1 MSETRP
7 LVTLGEVLAVL
18 RAEHPGPLD
27 RGQPMRLSIAGSES
41 NVAIG
46 VQRLGVPVTFFGRT
60 GDDQLG
66 ALARTTLRGEGVRAR
81 WRVDPARPTG
91 LMLTEQRMG
100 DVRRV
105 RYYRSGSAGGAITPD
120 DLDETVIAGA
130 GLVHVTGI
138 TAALSASARDTVHAA
153 VQCARRH
160 SVPVS
165 LDLNYRAGLCPPEQ
179 FRSYMEPLLTHV
191 DLVFASLDEARL
203 VLDDADGATPAELA
217 REARR
222 GGPAEVV
229 LTDGRNGA
237 WADDGARGCFQPA
250 CPVTAVDPVGAGDAF
265 AAGYLA
271 SWLRQ
276 APIEER
282 LSAAARVAAFCVA
295 TFGDWEGLPATG
307 ELPLLDLGH
316 GSVAR

>member
-46 VQRLGVPVTFFGRT
+46 VQRLGVPVTFFGLT

-66 ALARTTLRGEGVRAR
+66 ALARTTLRGEGVLAR

-105 RYYRSGSAGGAITPD
+105 RYYRRGSAGSAITPD
-120 DLDETVIAGA
+120 DLDETVIADA

-138 TAALSASARDTVHAA
+138 TAALSASARDTVRAA
-153 VQCARRH
+153 VRCARRH

-165 LDLNYRAGLCPPEQ
+165 LDLNYRAGLCPPAQ
-179 FRSYMEPLLTHV
+179 FRSCMEPLLTHV
-191 DLVFASLDEARL
+191 DLVLASLDEARL
-203 VLDDADGATPAELA
+203 VLDDADKATPAELA
-217 REARR
+217 REVRC

-237 WADDGARGCFQPA
+237 WADDGAGGYFQPA

-282 LSAAARVAAFCVA
+282 LSVAARAAAFCVA
-295 TFGDWEGLPATG
+295 TLGDWEGLPTTG